1 METLLHNLSEV
12 FAVSIIHSLWQC
24 LIIYLVLRIFLADIV
39 RLSSA
44 VKYNITVT
52 ALFAATG
59 WFIYTLFAEAAHYSW
74 QLTTQT
80 AAGAPQH
87 LPLITTL
94 KEITHANERYELTI
108 EHYLPYITT
117 IYIAGLLFHSLRLLS
132 AWVQMQQ
139 IKQGAVPDNQLQKRL
154 NELSTLLNN
163 KRAVIV
169 SYTNRIDVPCVTGYL
184 KPLILL
190 PLSLATYLSASEVEA
205 ILLHELAHVKRND
218 YLVNLLQQVMSV
230 ILFFNPFVLLMNRIV
245 NQERENSCD
254 DVVVDLTSQP
264 LVYAQAL
271 LKIEQ
276 NNVRYLPLALAATGK
291 KYHLLNRIERIMK
304 TKKPMANIRHV
315 VLAFTI
321 LMGSITSI
329 AWFNPAIGNGK
340 LSVKTTK
347 FSGII
352 NGLNI
357 LTDSTK
363 KSAIA
368 PKANAT
374 VATKKAHPAAKA
386 DINPNYKMW
395 VDKNGKKHLE
405 KFDYNWGLD
414 DPELE
419 RLSDEVNKH
428 GDAISK
434 YYESAAFKQTSE
446 AMEKI
451 GREMNDYYNNAA
463 IKKLSEEQEQLGRDY
478 EAKWGETSEVKEL
491 SKQMEE
497 AGKKMNAYYS
507 SAEFKSLI
515 ARLEKKYGIPHDYVS
530 PQNDSEIRNPNYKM
544 FREELNKNIPSDV
557 LAQSEK
563 MKQLGKQMSDHF
575 NSPEMRAQSEKM
587 RVMGDSLRKVYSNP
601 QIKAEQ
607 EQMKKL
613 SEQMR
618 AFQNNPDIKREQKL
632 LNEASAKLQAYTNS
646 PEFKKR
652 TEAWKKNMK
661 AMNWDFKYNTDVD
674 NQINIE
680 VPPIPA
686 VAPVSTI
693 NVDVKPVIS
702 VAPGPVPAV
711 MATPPPPMPPVNKP
725 L

>member
-24 LIIYLVLRIFLADIV
+24 LIIYLLLRIFLADIV

-59 WFIYTLFAEAAHYSW
+59 WFIYTLFEEASHYSW
-74 QLTTQT
+74 QLTTQAIT
-80 AAGAPQH
+80 GAPQH

-94 KEITHANERYELTI
+94 KEITHANKRYEITI

-117 IYIAGLLFHSLRLLS
+117 IYIAGLMFHSLRLLS

-154 NELSTLLNN
+154 NELSALLNN

-169 SYTNRIDVPCVTGYL
+169 SYADRIDVPCVTGYL

-190 PLSLATYLSASEVEA
+190 PLSLSTYLSASEVEA

-254 DVVVDLTSQP
+254 DVVVDLTGQP

-352 NGLNI
+352 NGLI
-357 LTDSTK
+357 SDTTK
-363 KSAIA
+363 KVAKAA
-368 PKANAT
+368 PKGSSA
-374 VATKKAHPAAKA
+374 KKNNLPPPPKSVKVYRK
-386 DINPNYKMW
+386 DGDTYYYNPGM
-395 VDKNGKKHLE
+395 E
-405 KFDYNWGLD
+405 
-414 DPELE
+414 DPKL
-419 RLSDEVNKH
+419 
-428 GDAISK
+428 
-434 YYESAAFKQTSE
+434 E
-446 AMEKI
+446 AM
-451 GREMNDYYNNAA
+451 
-463 IKKLSEEQEQLGRDY
+463 
-478 EAKWGETSEVKEL
+478 
-491 SKQMEE
+491 SKQMEVCGKQIETYFNSADYKKLEEQIEQTSKQVE
-497 AGKKMNAYYS
+497 AYYDNPELKQLEQSQEKAGNDFEALYGDNSETDKIGKQMDALGKKMDAYYN
-507 SAEFKSLI
+507 SAEFKEMN
-515 ARLEKKYGIPHDYVS
+515 AKLEKKYNIPHNHNY
-530 PQNDSEIRNPNYKM
+530 NDDAKDDNY
-544 FREELNKNIPSDV
+544 RQYQAELKKNIPAEVTGYSV
-557 LAQSEK
+557 EMRK
-563 MKQLGKQMSDHF
+563 LGEQMRNHF
-575 NSPEMRAQSEKM
+575 NTPERKTAQEKM
-587 RVMGDSLRKVYSNP
+587 RLMSDSMRHAFSNP
-601 QIKAEQ
+601 QIKAQ
-607 EQMKKL
+607 QQQMRKMT
-613 SEQMR
+613 EQMR
-618 AFQNNPDIKREQKL
+618 AYSESPEIK
-632 LNEASAKLQAYTNS
+632 KLQQQMKTLGEQMRTYTNT

-652 TEAWKKNMK
+652 LDEWKKNMK
-661 AMNWDFKYNTDVD
+661 AMNWNYDFKFDMD
-674 NQINIE
+674 HQINVEI
-680 VPPIPA
+680 PPIPA
-686 VAPVSTI
+686 VPVIDVVPLINIDPAPAPVTVVVPPI
-693 NVDVKPVIS
+693 PVAPVKP
-702 VAPGPVPAV
+702 
-711 MATPPPPMPPVNKP
+711 
-725 L
+725 

>member
-24 LIIYLVLRIFLADIV
+24 LIIYLLLRIFLADIV
-39 RLSSA
+39 RLSAA
-44 VKYNITVT
+44 VKYKITVT

-59 WFIYTLFAEAAHYSW
+59 WFIYTLFDEAANYSW
-74 QLTTQT
+74 HISIQATTDT
-80 AAGAPQH
+80 PQH
-87 LPLITTL
+87 LPLITSL
-94 KEITHANERYELTI
+94 KAIAHADDRYEITIER
-108 EHYLPYITT
+108 YLPYVTT
-117 IYIAGLLFHSLRLLS
+117 IYIAGLVFHTLRLLS
-132 AWVQMQQ
+132 AWFQMQQ
-139 IKQGAVPDNQLQKRL
+139 LKQNAVPDNQLQKRL
-154 NELSTLLNN
+154 NELSAMLNN

-169 SYTNRIDVPCVTGYL
+169 SYADRIDVPCVTGYL

-190 PLSLATYLSASEVEA
+190 PLTLSTYLSAKEVEA

-218 YLVNLLQQVMSV
+218 YLINLLQQVMSV
-230 ILFFNPFVLLMNRIV
+230 ILFFNPFVLLMNRII

-254 DVVVDLTSQP
+254 DVVVALTGQP

-304 TKKPMANIRHV
+304 NKKPMANIRHI

-321 LMGSITSI
+321 LIGSITSI
-329 AWFNPAIGNGK
+329 AWLNPAIGNGK

-352 NGLNI
+352 NSLSL
-357 LTDSTK
+357 LTDTTK
-363 KSAIA
+363 KSAAA
-368 PKANAT
+368 PKAGVTNA
-374 VATKKAHPAAKA
+374 KKTHTAPKT
-386 DINPNYKMW
+386 NSNYKMW
-395 VDKNGKKHLE
+395 VDENGKKHLE

-419 RLSDEVNKH
+419 RLSAEVTKYS
-428 GDAISK
+428 DAITK
-434 YYESAAFKQTSE
+434 YYDSAAFKQTSE

-451 GREMNDYYNNAA
+451 GREMNDFYNDAA
-463 IKKLSEEQEQLGRDY
+463 IKKLQEDQQQVGRNY

-497 AGKKMNAYYS
+497 TGKRMNAYYT
-507 SAEFKSLI
+507 SAEFKSLV

-544 FREELNKNIPSDV
+544 FRDELNKNIPADITAS
-557 LAQSEK
+557 SEK
-563 MKQLGKQMSDHF
+563 MKQLGKQMSDHY
-575 NSPEMRAQSEKM
+575 NSPEMRAQSERM
-587 RVMGDSLRKVYSNP
+587 RAMGDSLRKAYSNP
-601 QIKAEQ
+601 KIKEQ
-607 EQMKKL
+607 QEEMKKL
-613 SEQMR
+613 GEQMR

-632 LNEASAKLQAYTNS
+632 LNEASAKLRAYTNS

-652 TEAWKKNMK
+652 TEEWKKNMK
-661 AMNWDFKYNTDVD
+661 AMNWDFKFDMD
-674 NQINIE
+674 QQINVE
-680 VPPIPA
+680 VPPIPPIPPIN
-686 VAPVSTI
+686 VAPSI
-693 NVDVKPVIS
+693 NIVPAPAAIAVPV
-702 VAPGPVPAV
+702 VVPPVPA
-711 MATPPPPMPPVNKP
+711 KP
-725 L
+725 

>member
-24 LIIYLVLRIFLADIV
+24 LIIYLLLRILLADIV

-59 WFIYTLFAEAAHYSW
+59 WFIYTLFNEASHYSW

-80 AAGAPQH
+80 LAGAPQH

-94 KEITHANERYELTI
+94 KQITHADERYELTI

-154 NELSTLLNN
+154 NELSALLNN

-169 SYTNRIDVPCVTGYL
+169 SYADRIDVPCVTGYL

-190 PLSLATYLSASEVEA
+190 PLSLSTYLSASEVEA

-254 DVVVDLTSQP
+254 DVVVNLTGQP

-347 FSGII
+347 FTGII
-352 NGLNI
+352 NSLVSDTTNKSPKAASKAP
-357 LTDSTK
+357 STK
-363 KSAIA
+363 KSNLPPP
-368 PKANAT
+368 PKS
-374 VATKKAHPAAKA
+374 VKV
-386 DINPNYKMW
+386 YR
-395 VDKNGKKHLE
+395 KNGDTYYYGPGMEDPKLDAMGKQMDEYGKQMDAYFNSADYKKLAEQMEQVGKQMSAYYDNPDLKQLE
-405 KFDYNWGLD
+405 KDQEKVSHDFESAYGDNSEAEKIGKQMEAIGQKMDAYYN
-414 DPELE
+414 
-419 RLSDEVNKH
+419 
-428 GDAISK
+428 
-434 YYESAAFKQTSE
+434 SAAFK
-446 AMEKI
+446 
-451 GREMNDYYNNAA
+451 EMN
-463 IKKLSEEQEQLGRDY
+463 
-478 EAKWGETSEVKEL
+478 
-491 SKQMEE
+491 
-497 AGKKMNAYYS
+497 
-507 SAEFKSLI
+507 
-515 ARLEKKYGIPHDYVS
+515 ARLEKKYNIPHNHNY
-530 PQNDSEIRNPNYKM
+530 NDDAKDDNYRKYQA
-544 FREELNKNIPSDV
+544 ELKKNIPAEVTGYSDEMRK
-557 LAQSEK
+557 LGEQ
-563 MKQLGKQMSDHF
+563 MKNHF
-575 NSPEMRAQSEKM
+575 NTPERKAAQEKM
-587 RVMGDSLRKVYSNP
+587 RLMGDSMRRAFNNP
-601 QIKAEQ
+601 QIKAQQ
-607 EQMKKL
+607 EQMRKMG
-613 SEQMR
+613 EQMR
-618 AFQNNPDIKREQKL
+618 TYTNNPDIK
-632 LNEASAKLQAYTNS
+632 KLQQQMKVLGEQMRAYTNT

-652 TEAWKKNMK
+652 MEEWKKNMK
-661 AMNWDFKYNTDVD
+661 AMNRNYNFKMDLNKE
-674 NQINIE
+674 INIE
-680 VPPIPA
+680 VPPVPPVPRVPPVPTIDVIP
-686 VAPVSTI
+686 TI
-693 NVDVKPVIS
+693 TVT
-702 VAPGPVPAV
+702 PVPA
-711 MATPPPPMPPVNKP
+711 PVTVIAPSVPAAPTKP

>member
-24 LIIYLVLRIFLADIV
+24 LIIYLLLRIFLADIV

-59 WFIYTLFAEAAHYSW
+59 WFIYTLFDEASHYSW
-74 QLTTQT
+74 QLTNQAIT
-80 AAGAPQH
+80 GVPQH

-139 IKQGAVPDNQLQKRL
+139 IKQGALPDSLLQNRLNQL
-154 NELSTLLNN
+154 SALLNN

-169 SYTNRIDVPCVTGYL
+169 SYANGIDVPCVTGYL

-190 PLSLATYLSASEVEA
+190 PLSLSTYLSAKEVEA

-254 DVVVDLTSQP
+254 DVVVALTGQP

-352 NGLNI
+352 NGLM

-363 KSAIA
+363 KAAKPA
-368 PKANAT
+368 PKAS
-374 VATKKAHPAAKA
+374 AAKKSNLPPPPKSVKVYRK
-386 DINPNYKMW
+386 DGNTYYYSGMSDPK
-395 VDKNGKKHLE
+395 
-405 KFDYNWGLD
+405 LD
-414 DPELE
+414 
-419 RLSDEVNKH
+419 
-428 GDAISK
+428 
-434 YYESAAFKQTSE
+434 
-446 AMEKI
+446 AM
-451 GREMNDYYNNAA
+451 G
-463 IKKLSEEQEQLGRDY
+463 
-478 EAKWGETSEVKEL
+478 
-491 SKQMEE
+491 KQMEAYGKQME
-497 AGKKMNAYYS
+497 AYYNSPDYKKLEQQMEQTGKEMTAFYDNPELKQLEKDQEKTGRDFEAAYGDNSEADKIGKQMDAIGKKMDAYYN
-507 SAEFKSLI
+507 SAEFKQMNAKLM
-515 ARLEKKYGIPHDYVS
+515 KKYGIPENYNYSSSGYKHD
-530 PQNDSEIRNPNYKM
+530 ENYDKYQA
-544 FREELNKNIPSDV
+544 ELKQNIPAEVSAYTD
-557 LAQSEK
+557 Q
-563 MKQLGKQMSDHF
+563 MKSLGEQMRNHF
-575 NSPEMRAQSEKM
+575 NTPERKAATEKM
-587 RVMGDSLRKVYSNP
+587 RTMGDSMRRAFNNP
-601 QIKAEQ
+601 QIKAQQ
-607 EQMKKL
+607 EQMRKMG
-613 SEQMR
+613 EQMR
-618 AFQNNPDIKREQKL
+618 AYTSNPDIKNVQQQMKVLGEQMR
-632 LNEASAKLQAYTNS
+632 AYTNS

-652 TEAWKKNMK
+652 AEEWKKNMK
-661 AMNWDFKYNTDVD
+661 AMNWNYDFKFDMD
-674 NQINIE
+674 HQINVE
-680 VPPIPA
+680 VPPIP
-686 VAPVSTI
+686 
-693 NVDVKPVIS
+693 
-702 VAPGPVPAV
+702 PVPAIDIV
-711 MATPPPPMPPVNKP
+711 VPIPAIAPVTTVVPPVAPTKP
-725 L
+725 